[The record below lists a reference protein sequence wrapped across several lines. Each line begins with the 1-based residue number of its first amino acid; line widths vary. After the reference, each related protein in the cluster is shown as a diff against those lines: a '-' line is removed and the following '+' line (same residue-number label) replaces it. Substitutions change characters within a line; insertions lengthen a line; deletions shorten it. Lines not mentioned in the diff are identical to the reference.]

1 MNNLYAAVAR
11 SATRSIALYFSRP
24 VRLFRPSKVNGWQ
37 TLRIHA
43 AQHGH
48 SLSPQYISHLV
59 RQQGVS
65 VIAKH
70 FVPPMM
76 VNLVLGSVLWTTY
89 SEASSALE
97 SHIQSP
103 IPLAGLAGAMAG
115 GAQALVAAPAENV
128 RSLLEGG
135 SPATG
140 WSYAWKEVFRGTR
153 SNLAKSKR
161 DELHEAR
168 QVRDWMRDVSD
179 MAGRG
184 WDGWKW
190 GVAKDACGFAVFFS
204 IFEIT
209 RRFAITA
216 KELSQTFLQQQPPEF
231 CRRPGVQKNGPRIT
245 HAMTLV
251 TGGAVAGFA
260 YEVSCRPWDAARKA
274 LRVDRVVAAHEHHS
288 ALLILLHEA
297 RTEGWLAF
305 FRQAGAPDHETY
317 ASPLHRRLN
326 TLLRTLGRVGPWGV
340 GFLVWE
346 AFGPGLA

>member
-1 MNNLYAAVAR
+1 
-11 SATRSIALYFSRP
+11 
-24 VRLFRPSKVNGWQ
+24 
-37 TLRIHA
+37 
-43 AQHGH
+43 
-48 SLSPQYISHLV
+48 
-59 RQQGVS
+59 
-65 VIAKH
+65 
-70 FVPPMM
+70 MM

-103 IPLAGLAGAMAG
+103 IPLAGLSGAMAG

-190 GVAKDACGFAVFFS
+190 GVAKDACGTVPPSHVGAPDSWTSPSGFAVFFS

-260 YEVSCRPWDAARKA
+260 YEVSCRPWEAARKA

-288 ALLILLHEA
+288 ALLILLHKA